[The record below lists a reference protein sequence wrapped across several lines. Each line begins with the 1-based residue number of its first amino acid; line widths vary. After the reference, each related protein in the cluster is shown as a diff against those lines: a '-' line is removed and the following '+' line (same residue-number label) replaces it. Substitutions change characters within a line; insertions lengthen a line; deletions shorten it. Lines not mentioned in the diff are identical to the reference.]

1 MEGTRDSAVT
11 RSTGLDEDLM
21 KWEDDERA
29 PLMAR
34 IDERSSEKKCTTNL
48 CLDSSFWLAI
58 LYYSCHQLSS
68 CTGYHL

>member
-34 IDERSSEKKCTTNL
+34 IDERSSEN
-48 CLDSSFWLAI
+48 DSRHRSQPIIVANGWF
-58 LYYSCHQLSS
+58 
-68 CTGYHL
+68 HLFESIDARRL

>member
-1 MEGTRDSAVT
+1 MEGTCDSAVT

-34 IDERSSEKKCTTNL
+34 IDERSSEN
-48 CLDSSFWLAI
+48 DSRHQSQPIVVAYIWLVPLFESIDAR
-58 LYYSCHQLSS
+58 
-68 CTGYHL
+68 HL